1 MSTNASG
8 RVGFSIAERSKR
20 ASNELSER
28 VERLQVARASSVE
41 RRARRGT
48 SADPSTTVL
57 SLVQVP
63 PSDTT
68 TAEARAGENAQFA
81 AKPPASPPT
90 LPNSFG
96 SKRYPDRSSIFD
108 APHSEQYKPLG
119 SLSARR
125 TQSTR
130 GTAYNPQPTVRSRS
144 FPSTAGKDDERSD
157 VMKQLQEVTASH
169 DEVWVGLGRIV
180 ALSYRSSTSYRVY

>member
-1 MSTNASG
+1 MRTNSSG
-8 RVGFSIAERSKR
+8 RVELSIAERSMR
-20 ASNELSER
+20 ASNELAER
-28 VERLQVARASSVE
+28 VERLQVAR
-41 RRARRGT
+41 RGT
-48 SADPSTTVL
+48 SVDPRTTLISLDQVL
-57 SLVQVP
+57 
-63 PSDTT
+63 PSDAATS
-68 TAEARAGENAQFA
+68 EVRASENVPFA
-81 AKPPASPPT
+81 VKPPASPPT
-90 LPNSFG
+90 
-96 SKRYPDRSSIFD
+96 RQASIFD
-108 APHSEQYKPLG
+108 VPHSERYKPLG

-180 ALSYRSSTSYRVY
+180 ALSSLPLIHFIPGSLR